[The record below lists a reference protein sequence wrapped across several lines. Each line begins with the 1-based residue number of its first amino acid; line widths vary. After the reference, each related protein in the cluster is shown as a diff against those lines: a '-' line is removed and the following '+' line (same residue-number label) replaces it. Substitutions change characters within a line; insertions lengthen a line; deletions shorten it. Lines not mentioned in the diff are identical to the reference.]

1 MNTKILLFT
10 FNRPDILENQ
20 VKSIKKYLK
29 NDHEI
34 IVIHDS
40 RNYEYFDDFSEITE
54 KLDLK
59 LYHRNSEPG
68 RSPSQYHADTIQW
81 AYDSVVKDY
90 CKDDIVVFLDHDMFL
105 IDDLDIIKFMENYD
119 IVGCL
124 QNRNQIKY
132 VWPGLFIFKEKS
144 LRDIEFDFDPQVVNG
159 LALDTGGGTYK
170 LLQDK
175 KLKFRDSGV
184 VYPDE
189 YKGLSLKDPNV
200 TNGYDYELHL
210 DEKFLHFRNASNWH
224 TNFNVSDENKTIVLD
239 KIMKDILEDK
249 DKSFFEIVV
258 ARYSENLD
266 WTKSYSDFVTIYN
279 KGSDTE
285 YEFAPLPNIGR
296 EAHTYLHH
304 IVNNY
309 NNLAEYTCFLQ
320 GDPFN
325 PHSPSLYQYLDHI
338 IHSNEVLPDFFWIS
352 ERIVESDFE
361 YKREPYHKIFPNI
374 KYAYEKVFGEPP
386 KIDKFTF
393 GAGAQFCVSKN
404 RIHKRPLEF
413 YQNIFDIFTHD
424 PGEELDELTLK
435 LLGNSGINEKFIP
448 VNPEMGLHM
457 ERFWGLIFSEV

>member
-1 MNTKILLFT
+1 MSTKILLFT
-10 FNRPDILENQ
+10 FNRPDILEKQ
-20 VKSIKKYLK
+20 VNSIKKHLK
-29 NDHEI
+29 NNHEI
-34 IVIHDS
+34 IVVHDS
-40 RNYEYFDDFSEITE
+40 RDYEYFDKFSQITQR
-54 KLDLK
+54 LNIK
-59 LYHRNSEPG
+59 LYHRNSEFG
-68 RSPSQYHADTIQW
+68 KSPSQYHADAIQW

-224 TNFNVSDENKTIVLD
+224 TNFNVSDENKTLVLD

-279 KGSDTE
+279 KGNATE
-285 YEFAPLPNIGR
+285 YESVSLPNIGR

-309 NNLAEYTCFLQ
+309 NNLAEYNCFLQ
-320 GDPFN
+320 GNPYDP
-325 PHSPSLYQYLDHI
+325 HTPSLDQYLDYVI
-338 IHSNEVLPDFFWIS
+338 NSNELVPDFVWLS
-352 ERIVESDFE
+352 SRMVESDFE
-361 YKREPYHKIFPNI
+361 YEREPYHAIFPNI
-374 KYAYEKVFGEPP
+374 KFAYKTIFGKDPEDISFVFGS
-386 KIDKFTF
+386 
-393 GAGAQFCVSKN
+393 GAQFMVSKSN
-404 RIHKRPLEF
+404 ILKRPLEF
-413 YQNIFDIFTHD
+413 YENLLDIFNYSEGTEI
-424 PGEELDELTLK
+424 GQK
-435 LLGNSGINEKFIP
+435 LLGNPGSNNLYCP
-448 VNPEMGLHM
+448 CNPEISLHL
-457 ERFWGLIFSEV
+457 ERFWGFIFNTDV